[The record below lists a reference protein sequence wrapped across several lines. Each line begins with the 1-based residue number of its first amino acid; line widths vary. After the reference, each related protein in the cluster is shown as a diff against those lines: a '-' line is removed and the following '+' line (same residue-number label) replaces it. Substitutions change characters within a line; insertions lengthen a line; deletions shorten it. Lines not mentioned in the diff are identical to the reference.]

1 MLTEVIPELV
11 GIVLKTNDVLN
22 EKNPVEYEASIEFG
36 EYASPSFDI
45 VVEIV
50 GKAKSYGIMSIE
62 KVVDE
67 LYGDTM
73 TDDDKALEVQ
83 RIKEQNGM
91 IEAEEPKAVDDP
103 EDVDLDGEEE

>member
-1 MLTEVIPELV
+1 M
-11 GIVLKTNDVLN
+11 KTNDVLG
-22 EKNPVEYEASIEFG
+22 KKSPGEYEATITFG
-36 EYASPSFDI
+36 EYASPSFDT

-73 TDDDKALEVQ
+73 TDEEKAIEVK

-91 IEAEEPKAVDDP
+91 IEAEEPKAVDDEDYNNLDDP
-103 EDVDLDGEEE
+103 EDVDLDGQEE

>member
-1 MLTEVIPELV
+1 
-11 GIVLKTNDVLN
+11 
-22 EKNPVEYEASIEFG
+22 
-36 EYASPSFDI
+36 
-45 VVEIV
+45 
-50 GKAKSYGIMSIE
+50 MSIE

-91 IEAEEPKAVDDP
+91 IEAEEPKAVDDEDYTDNP

>member
-1 MLTEVIPELV
+1 
-11 GIVLKTNDVLN
+11 
-22 EKNPVEYEASIEFG
+22 
-36 EYASPSFDI
+36 
-45 VVEIV
+45 
-50 GKAKSYGIMSIE
+50 MSIE

-91 IEAEEPKAVDDP
+91 IEAEEPKTVDDEDYNNLNNP